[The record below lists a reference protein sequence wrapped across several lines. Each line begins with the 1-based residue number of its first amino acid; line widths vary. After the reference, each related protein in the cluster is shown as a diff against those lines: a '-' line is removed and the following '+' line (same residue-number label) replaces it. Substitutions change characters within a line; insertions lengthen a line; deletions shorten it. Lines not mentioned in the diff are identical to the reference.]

1 MDVKKG
7 ATGMAMLSAWFVKK
21 DAPGMAML
29 SALSVNGRASSS
41 EYGLDRA
48 PFFVDNGFQAW
59 NELAN

>member
-7 ATGMAMLSAWFVKK
+7 VTGMAMLNVWVFNK

-29 SALSVNGRASSS
+29 CTLSVNRRASLS
-41 EYGLDRA
+41 EYGLDRV